1 MRILPVL
8 DLKGGQVVRGVAGR
22 RKEYRPIVS
31 RIVSSAEP
39 LAVARAFREQFG
51 LRELY
56 VADLDAIAGGPP
68 DQATLVDLLDDGF
81 QLWVD
86 AGVGPSG
93 NTLKALAV
101 MGVGA
106 PIAGLESLQG
116 AEELL
121 FVLERLPRGSV
132 VFSLDMTDGK
142 PVARAGWTGA
152 DPWLIA
158 RQAVRL
164 GVRRILV
171 LDLAAVGVGQGVSTT
186 GLCTRLREAFPYLQI
201 VTGGGVRGPEDLR
214 LLKGSGVNAVLV
226 ASALHDGRLSRQEI
240 DEICRPL

>member
-106 PIAGLESLQG
+106 RSPAWSRCKDRKSCSSCSSGCRVG
-116 AEELL
+116 ASCFL
-121 FVLERLPRGSV
+121 
-132 VFSLDMTDGK
+132 
-142 PVARAGWTGA
+142 WT
-152 DPWLIA
+152 
-158 RQAVRL
+158 
-164 GVRRILV
+164 
-171 LDLAAVGVGQGVSTT
+171 
-186 GLCTRLREAFPYLQI
+186 
-201 VTGGGVRGPEDLR
+201 
-214 LLKGSGVNAVLV
+214 
-226 ASALHDGRLSRQEI
+226 
-240 DEICRPL
+240 